1 MSLSTSDMTR
11 LKRLEGRTTTARVTS
26 TFSPYS
32 QTVPSTA
39 PPNNASSTVFVISCI
54 DPRFTSAVEEHLLT
68 QLGASTNYDLFV
80 IAGASMGGRLTGNGA
95 PIPSCSLVSPNNSWR
110 ETLFDHLQVAITLHN
125 VSLVYI
131 IDHLDCAAY
140 GVCGATDSIAGHK
153 ANFDILKGEIVAAT
167 FYANGTTAPNA
178 KTTVFSGVNITGLY
192 FKTPVGST
200 TELFDYTT
208 GAPGT
213 SVGTFT
219 FPSSSGAKILVLGC
233 IDPRFSEI
241 LSAFLVNYK
250 EVQFVYDLF
259 ITAGSSLGVN
269 QSYNLD
275 GTQRTSGTRGTAY
288 TNNILA
294 DSLVIGPLGHKWGP
308 TFFDHLDVAV
318 KVHGITEVWVFDH
331 LDCGAYKN
339 IKLASGG
346 VAAATDLDPNQHIPE
361 IIKLKGYINLA
372 QPSLGFKGF
381 IMNTSGVISKVVDDS
396 KGVLLD
402 TVVYPATLGTVGSS
416 RIRAPA
422 SEILEL
428 RAKAAADYV
437 LVQEHSGTSK
447 GGFGRE
453 LIRTKLTPL
462 NTKGSSFNNGSSR
475 GYTLE
480 TKVGKL
486 KSGFLNRNRL

>member
-1 MSLSTSDMTR
+1 MTR

-32 QTVPSTA
+32 QTVPASA

-54 DPRFTSAVEEHLLT
+54 DPRFTSAVEEYLFQ
-68 QLGASTNYDLFV
+68 QLGPSTNYDLFV

-140 GVCGATDSIAGHK
+140 GVCGATDTIAGHK
-153 ANFDILKGEIVAAT
+153 ANFDVLKGAIVAAT
-167 FYANGTTAPNA
+167 FYANGTSNPTP

-192 FKTPVGST
+192 FNTPVGST
-200 TELFDYTT
+200 TQLFDYTAS
-208 GAPGT
+208 APGT

-275 GTQRTSGTRGTAY
+275 GTQRPDNNTGTAY

-294 DSLVIGPLGHKWGP
+294 AAGGGKIGGLGHKWGP

-331 LDCGAYKN
+331 LDCGAYKA
-339 IKLASGG
+339 IKFGNLALS
-346 VAAATDLDPNQHIPE
+346 DNDPNQHIPE

-381 IMNTSGVISKVVDDS
+381 IMDNSGVVSKVVDDS

-437 LVQEHSGTSK
+437 LVQEHSGTTK